1 MPSPR
6 PARSGLLFWTL
17 VAFAGFIA
25 AVFSL
30 LWALG
35 GLARALGYQANDADL
50 PITLILSLAVF
61 AAAVWLWP
69 GAGSRSLRQR
79 LRRWRRGGR

>member
-1 MPSPR
+1 MPSLRPPR
-6 PARSGLLFWTL
+6 WRLFWSL

-35 GLARALGYQANDADL
+35 WLARTFGYQSNDANL
-50 PITLILSLAVF
+50 PITLIISLAVF
-61 AAAVWLWP
+61 AAAGWLWP
-69 GAGSRSLRQR
+69 GAASQHLRQR
-79 LRRWRRGGR
+79 LREWWRGER